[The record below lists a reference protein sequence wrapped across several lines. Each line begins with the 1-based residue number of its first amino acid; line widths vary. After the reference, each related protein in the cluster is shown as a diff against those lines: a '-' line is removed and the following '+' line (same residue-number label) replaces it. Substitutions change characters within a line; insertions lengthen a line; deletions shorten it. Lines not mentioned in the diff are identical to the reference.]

1 LTETPNY
8 VDVHPI
14 GTLTDATSKKLLNF
28 AAILSLPITGARP
41 TQACYWRVERF
52 KLLVGRDLG
61 PTICRRE
68 KWKTNPTGAR
78 MGGRKSEQTCKS
90 GQGVGVGFY
99 KKARSKTHAVC
110 ESMLKSMRNVR
121 KRATFFN
128 FLQVFAGFFRFFH
141 IL

>member
-1 LTETPNY
+1 LIKGQLIASKSAITFCEIQLQSLLLTSFESHQLTETPNY

-28 AAILSLPITGARP
+28 AAILSLPGITGARP

-68 KWKTNPTGAR
+68 KWKTKPKGAR
-78 MGGRKSEQTCKS
+78 MGGRKSEHKCRS
-90 GQGVGVGFY
+90 GQ
-99 KKARSKTHAVC
+99 
-110 ESMLKSMRNVR
+110 E
-121 KRATFFN
+121 
-128 FLQVFAGFFRFFH
+128 
-141 IL
+141 